1 MVGALASRGDAGAM
15 GEVVLVRHAAATG
28 QDASAPL
35 SADGYRQA
43 GELADFLGR
52 FDIDRVVSSPF
63 RRAVE
68 SVEPF
73 AHHRGLAIETDARLV
88 ERVLSARSLPDWR
101 EHLRRSFEEADY
113 CLLDGESSRV
123 AQARATA
130 AVLAASVGGLRSLV
144 VTHGNLLAL
153 ILKWVDRDVGYEA
166 WAQLSNPDVFVIHTD
181 GPGQRRFR
189 RVWTE
194 AR

>member
-1 MVGALASRGDAGAM
+1 MVGELDPHGNADAM

-28 QDASAPL
+28 QHASAPL

-43 GELADFLGR
+43 VELAEFLRR
-52 FDIDRVVSSPF
+52 FEIDRVVSSPF

-73 AHHRGLAIETDARLV
+73 ANHRGLAIETDARLV

-101 EHLRRSFEEADY
+101 EHLRRSFEEPDY

-130 AVLAASVGGLRSLV
+130 AVLGAAAGGRRSLV

-153 ILKWVDRDVGYEA
+153 ILKWVDSEVGYEV

-181 GPGQRRFR
+181 GPGPRRFR

-194 AR
+194 ER